1 MIQRLTSKQLAHRCQ
16 KPNLSKRFP
25 SCGSALSTWSSARS
39 TTVITGPDRGPR
51 RHRRLVRPTRAMADQ
66 PEGRLG
72 TLARKTLLVAFGIT
86 IAAIG
91 YLDLWQAG
99 SERSIGEQLPASAC
113 AVRPC
118 RRGVRLAIVETA
130 QWRCAPQA
138 AAVRRD
144 LRSPW
149 APTDS
154 SRRSMPLVSGRVR
167 TTRPDSRPRTT
178 PYQMKVLVMSR
189 LAK

>member
-1 MIQRLTSKQLAHRCQ
+1 
-16 KPNLSKRFP
+16 
-25 SCGSALSTWSSARS
+25 
-39 TTVITGPDRGPR
+39 
-51 RHRRLVRPTRAMADQ
+51 MADQ

-72 TLARKTLLVAFGIT
+72 ALTRKTLVVAVGIT
-86 IAAIG
+86 IATIG
-91 YLDLWQAG
+91 YLGLWQAG
-99 SERSIGEQLPASAC
+99 SERSIGEQLVGLRPLRFIRVEAAC
-113 AVRPC
+113 ALPSSNGAVC
-118 RRGVRLAIVETA
+118 
-130 QWRCAPQA
+130 CAPQA

-149 APTDS
+149 APTDL

-178 PYQMKVLVMSR
+178 PYQTNVLVMPW